1 MGGEIE
7 IKENVT
13 DPSILAERSD
23 LDGVDTPS
31 LNLKPSFNLAAYVNK
46 SDTLQQLVKLGV
58 DLHRLEKKPDLA
70 QFVLG
75 LDFQHQIQPY
85 LLFLCDRGIVPEELG
100 KYLTKNPAILK
111 EDLDDLQVRI
121 SYLQSKKFKAN
132 EIQRIVQKNPFWLM
146 FSTPKID
153 DRLGFFQRQFRLTG
167 SETRQLAVAQP
178 RIITY
183 SIEHIQ
189 KAAFTVVE
197 EMGMTKAETKE
208 LVLKLPK
215 ILTMGKMGLS
225 LRYLRFNFSLSAS
238 RPGQNCRQVRLSA
251 QQNED
256 FPSPVDRRTA
266 RVPLPAT
273 QTRTETQ
280 VPLPLG
286 QGTVRSNAA
295 PVHRIDRTG
304 LWHR

>member
-7 IKENVT
+7 IKLNVT

-215 ILTMGKMGLS
+215 ILTMGK
-225 LRYLRFNFSLSAS
+225 
-238 RPGQNCRQVRLSA
+238 
-251 QQNED
+251 
-256 FPSPVDRRTA
+256 
-266 RVPLPAT
+266 
-273 QTRTETQ
+273 
-280 VPLPLG
+280 
-286 QGTVRSNAA
+286 
-295 PVHRIDRTG
+295 TG
-304 LWHR
+304 LFP

>member
-75 LDFQHQIQPY
+75 LDFQHQIQPH

-111 EDLDDLQVRI
+111 ENLDDLQVRI

-215 ILTMGKMGLS
+215 ILTMGKTGLS
-225 LRYLRFNFSLSAS
+225 LRYLRFNFPLS
-238 RPGQNCRQVRLSA
+238 
-251 QQNED
+251 
-256 FPSPVDRRTA
+256 F
-266 RVPLPAT
+266 
-273 QTRTETQ
+273 QTR
-280 VPLPLG
+280 PKL
-286 QGTVRSNAA
+286 
-295 PVHRIDRTG
+295 
-304 LWHR
+304 